1 VEFVWSGSEIRGR
14 AGKTSAA
21 RARPRPSGGDG
32 KPGSVG
38 ESSGYP
44 YPFGF
49 WSINIL
55 TGGTRTVGRQL
66 SDVED
71 GT

>member
-1 VEFVWSGSEIRGR
+1 MEFVWSGSEIRGR

-21 RARPRPSGGDG
+21 RARPSGGDG

-38 ESSGYP
+38 ESSG

-55 TGGTRTVGRQL
+55 TGGTRTVRRQL